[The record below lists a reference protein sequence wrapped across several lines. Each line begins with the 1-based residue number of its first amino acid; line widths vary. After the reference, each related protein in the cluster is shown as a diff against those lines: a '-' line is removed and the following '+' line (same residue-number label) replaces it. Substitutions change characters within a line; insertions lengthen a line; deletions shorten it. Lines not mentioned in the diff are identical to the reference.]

1 MEITYQTNISEL
13 INVDQVQDQVS
24 SIESVIDEYSNRGDE
39 VLREQLASNLSE
51 SSFYYGTNHPIF
63 DKATSICIS
72 FSDIDKSALSNI
84 ISKAKEKREEEL
96 ITLRKEVQNRIEE
109 IYRQLLANLFSVKNL
124 TISTDPNAPNE
135 IEKIKESN
143 KYLIDEKESLEK
155 KIEKIE
161 SELGGL

>member
-1 MEITYQTNISEL
+1 MEITYQTHISEL
-13 INVDQVQDQVS
+13 INVDQVQEQVA

-96 ITLRKEVQNRIEE
+96 IRLRKEVQNRIEE
-109 IYRQLLANLFSVKNL
+109 INGQLLSNLYSIKNL
-124 TISTDPNAPNE
+124 SISTAPNALNE
-135 IEKIKESN
+135 IEKIKQSN
-143 KYLIDEKESLEK
+143 RQLIAEKEKLEK